1 MRVTLVISSLG
12 AGGAERV
19 MATMAN
25 HWAKR
30 GWIVSL
36 LTLDNGHQ
44 PPFYELHPRVAYHP
58 LGIAGTSKNAWQRM
72 LNNLRRIWALR
83 TAIRASS
90 PQVVISFLSELNVL
104 TLLATAALGIP
115 VIVREAI
122 DPHEHS
128 IGKAWESL
136 RRLTYP
142 RAARVVVLGERSLT
156 YFSPA
161 VRNRARTIPNP
172 ATAPEGSALNSVIW
186 GNGQSKKVIA
196 MGRLEPQKGFD
207 MLLRAFAGIA
217 SRYPEW
223 SLEIWGEGSL
233 RAELESLTRKL
244 EIADRVRL
252 PGTTKKPFEKLRQ
265 AELFVLSSRYE
276 GFPNVLCEAMACGV
290 AVISFNCPSGPSEI
304 IRDGVDGALA
314 TPGDVNA
321 LAATMSRLM
330 ADPHERRRLARRA
343 PEVLD
348 RFGVQKVMAMWENV
362 IREALLE

>member
-25 HWAKR
+25 YWAEK

-36 LTLDNGHQ
+36 LTLDDGYQ
-44 PPFYELHPRVAYHP
+44 PPFYELHPTVAHHP
-58 LGIAGTSKNAWQRM
+58 LGIAGISKNAWQRM
-72 LNNLRRIWALR
+72 LNNLRRVWALR
-83 TAIRASS
+83 IAIRASS
-90 PQVVISFLSELNVL
+90 PQVVISFLSELNIL

-128 IGKAWESL
+128 IGKAWELL
-136 RRLTYP
+136 RRWTYP

-156 YFSPA
+156 YFSSA
-161 VRNRARTIPNP
+161 VQNRARAIPNP
-172 ATAPEGSALNSVIW
+172 ATASAGSALNSVIW
-186 GNGQSKKVIA
+186 RNGQSKKVIA

-207 MLLRAFAGIA
+207 VLLTAFAGIA
-217 SRYPEW
+217 SQYPEW
-223 SLEIWGEGSL
+223 SLEIWGEGSM

-304 IRDGVDGALA
+304 IRNGVDGVLT

-330 ADPHERRRLARRA
+330 SDPHERRRLARRA

-348 RFGVQKVMAMWENV
+348 RFGVHKVMAMWENV